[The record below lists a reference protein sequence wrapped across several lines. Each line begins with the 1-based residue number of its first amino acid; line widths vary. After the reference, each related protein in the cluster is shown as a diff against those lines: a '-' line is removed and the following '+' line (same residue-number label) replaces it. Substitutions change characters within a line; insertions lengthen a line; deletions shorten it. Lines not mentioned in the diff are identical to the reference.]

1 MTHLTRRTVTAGLL
15 ATAATAATPLL
26 AQRTGPF
33 AAALD
38 RARSFEQLHT
48 LTIAVDG
55 QTRLDRAV
63 RGPALGRIVNVKSVS
78 KSIVSALV
86 GIAIARGHL
95 DGPDQRIAPILDA
108 DLPADPDPR
117 LSEVTIG
124 DLLTMRA
131 GLERTSG
138 GNYGAW
144 VSSPNWV
151 RDALARPFIANP
163 GGRMLYSTGNYHL
176 LGAIL
181 TRVTGDSLLTLARNW
196 LGDPLGIDVAPWVRD
211 PQGRYLGGNDMGLTA
226 TGLLRF
232 GETYRQGGTW
242 NGTRVLPES
251 WVEASWTPRARS
263 PWSGDAYGYGWFLSE
278 MRGHP
283 TAYARGYGGQAIWVI
298 RDLGLTVVVTSDPN
312 RPARSE
318 GYMGDL
324 HDMVASLIVPEAQA
338 A

>member
-1 MTHLTRRTVTAGLL
+1 MTQLTRRTVIAGLL
-15 ATAATAATPLL
+15 ATAATPLL
-26 AQRTGPF
+26 AQEAPF
-33 AAALD
+33 AAALE
-38 RARSFEQLHT
+38 RAREFEQLHS

-55 QTRLDRAV
+55 RTHVDRAI

-95 DGPDQRIAPILDA
+95 DGVNQPIAPLLERELPTDLDP
-108 DLPADPDPR
+108 L

-124 DLLTMRA
+124 DLLSMRA

-144 VSSPNWV
+144 VSSSNWV
-151 RDALARPFIANP
+151 RDALARPFVADP
-163 GGRMLYSTGNYHL
+163 GGRMLYSTGNYHI

-181 TRVTGDSLLTLARNW
+181 SRVTGDSLLTLARNW
-196 LGDPLGIDVAPWVRD
+196 LGDPLGIAVAPWVRD